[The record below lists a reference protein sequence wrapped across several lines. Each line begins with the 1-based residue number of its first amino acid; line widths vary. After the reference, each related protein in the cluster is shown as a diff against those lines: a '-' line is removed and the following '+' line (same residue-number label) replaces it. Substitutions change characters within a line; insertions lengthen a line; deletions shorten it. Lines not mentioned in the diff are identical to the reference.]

1 MYISNITHIVN
12 HQKIFETG
20 SRLIEFLTCSLQS
33 AIYKNKDD
41 DETLSYFLNLIRK
54 EATVLDIGTHEDYLN
69 AMLKMAKRTAKLVAF
84 ETDPGIYNYLSE
96 KKETFHL
103 KNVTIEQL
111 ALSEETEK
119 VFPNYSALKI
129 KSDVA
134 GSLKT
139 GMNGETKKTVGV
151 KMLNNYCTASNIEPE
166 LLKITAEGN
175 ELSILTSISDLLKK
189 FNPKILI
196 RCDERHAGREKIF
209 QTFRLLTDLKY
220 KGYFILDTMNIPI
233 RNFDF
238 NIYQNPL
245 SDFYCRDFIFE

>member
-12 HQKIFETG
+12 HEKIFETG

-41 DETLSYFLNLIRK
+41 DESLSYFLNLIRK
-54 EATVLDIGTHEDYLN
+54 EATVLDIGTHEDYLY
-69 AMLKMAKRTAKLVAF
+69 AMLKMAKRTGKLVAF
-84 ETDPGIYNYLSE
+84 ETDAGIFNYLSD
-96 KKETFHL
+96 KKETLHL
-103 KNVTIEQL
+103 KNVTIEHL

-119 VFPNYSALKI
+119 VFPAFSPLKI
-129 KSDVA
+129 KSDQVS
-134 GSLKT
+134 GVKT
-139 GMNGETKKTVGV
+139 GMNVETKETVAA
-151 KMLNNYCTASNIEPE
+151 KMLKDYCIKSNIKPE
-166 LLKITAEGN
+166 FLKINAKGN
-175 ELSILTSISDLLKK
+175 ELSILNSISDLLKK
-189 FNPKILI
+189 FNPKILL
-196 RCDERHAGREKIF
+196 RCEERHAGREKIF

-245 SDFYCRDFIFE
+245 SNFYCRDFIFE